1 MKRRTFLKAVG
12 GSTVAGSAAMPV
24 ASAKDTV
31 VESTAGIPQRA
42 LGKSGK
48 KVSIVCFP
56 GLALHKCEQPEG
68 TEALHKAFDN
78 GITHFDVA
86 PAYGKDGICEVKM
99 GIGMEGIPRDKY
111 FLSCKTKERGAEGAK
126 RKLERSLKRL
136 KTDHFDLYQ
145 LHCLKRP
152 DEVEKA
158 FGPGGAMETIF
169 KAQEEGKIGLI
180 GFSAHTTKGALAA
193 MKKFRFDTV
202 MFPIN
207 FVELFTIGYGKAVL
221 DLAEE
226 QGVPVLAIKAM
237 SRGRWPEGVE
247 VTRKWW
253 YRSVETESE
262 VSMAIRYAL
271 SQSTVKTIVPPS
283 FFDLV
288 DKAVVAARDYTPITA
303 SEEEELRKIA
313 ADCESVFRRE
323 EEQVAGKHPQNRLIY
338 PDSPHDHCPGWH
350 V

>member
-12 GSTVAGSAAMPV
+12 GSAVTSQAMISAAGEQETVA
-24 ASAKDTV
+24 
-31 VESTAGIPQRA
+31 EIAGIPQRS

-56 GLALHKCEQPEG
+56 GLALRNYEQEEG
-68 TEALHKAFDN
+68 TEGLHRAFDN
-78 GITHFDVA
+78 GITHYDVA
-86 PAYGKDGICEVKM
+86 PAYGKDGLCEVRM
-99 GIGMEGIPRDKY
+99 GIGMKGIPRDEY
-111 FLSCKTKERGAEGAK
+111 FLSCKTKKRDAAGAREE
-126 RKLERSLKRL
+126 LERSLKRL
-136 KTDHFDLYQ
+136 NTDHFDLYQ
-145 LHCLKRP
+145 LHCLKQP
-152 DEVEKA
+152 DEVKQA

-169 KAQEEGKIGLI
+169 RAREDGKIGLI
-180 GFSAHTTKGALAA
+180 GFSAHTTKAALAA
-193 MKKFRFDTV
+193 MKEYRFDTV

-221 DLAEE
+221 DLAAE

-237 SRGRWPEGVE
+237 SRGRWKEGVE
-247 VTRKWW
+247 RTRKWW
-253 YRSVETESE
+253 YRSVETKDE

-283 FFDLV
+283 FLDLV
-288 DKAVVAARDYTPITA
+288 DKAVAAARNATPITD
-303 SEEEELRKIA
+303 EEVDKLRKIA

-323 EEQVAGKHPQNRLIY
+323 EEQVAGKLPRHQLLY

>member
-12 GSTVAGSAAMPV
+12 GSAVGSQAVVSA
-24 ASAKDTV
+24 ASAKDTIV
-31 VESTAGIPQRA
+31 DGVGVPQRV

-68 TEALHKAFDN
+68 TETLHKAFDN

-99 GIGMEGIPRDKY
+99 GIGMEGIARDKY
-111 FLSCKTKERGAEGAK
+111 FLSCKTKKRDAEGA
-126 RKLERSLKRL
+126 RLELERSLKRL

-145 LHCLKRP
+145 LHCLKEP
-152 DEVEKA
+152 AEVREA
-158 FGPGGAMETIF
+158 FGPGGAMETVF
-169 KAQEEGKIGLI
+169 KAREEGKIGLI
-180 GFSAHTTKGALAA
+180 GFSAHTTKGALTA
-193 MKKFRFDTV
+193 MKEYRFDTV

-221 DLAEE
+221 DLAQE
-226 QGVPVLAIKAM
+226 QDVPVLAIKAM

-253 YRSVETESE
+253 YRAVETESE

-288 DKAVVAARDYTPITA
+288 DKAVVAARDYKPITA
-303 SEEEELRKIA
+303 PEEEALRKIA
-313 ADCESVFRRE
+313 ADCESLFRRE
-323 EEQVAGKHPQNRLIY
+323 EEQVAGKHPRNRLLY